1 MDIQQRL
8 DEWLASNPAA
18 QKYVTQLYYVPEGEV
33 PPADATHI
41 LRLTSMQSPERA
53 LRVAV
58 VVKPG
63 FAAFLDALLAMI
75 ATQPRTGS
83 EPI

>member
-1 MDIQQRL
+1 M
-8 DEWLASNPAA
+8 SGSPAIPPRRSLRHA
-18 QKYVTQLYYVPEGEV
+18 AYYVPEGEV